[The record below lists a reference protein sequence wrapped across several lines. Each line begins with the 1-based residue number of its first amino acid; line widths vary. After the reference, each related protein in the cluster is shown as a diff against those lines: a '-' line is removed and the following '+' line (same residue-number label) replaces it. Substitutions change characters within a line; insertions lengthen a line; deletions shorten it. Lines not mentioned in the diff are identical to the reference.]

1 MTIFQSVFD
10 IIGPVMVGPSSSHT
24 AGAVRI
30 GLAARSIFEEQP
42 DEVDITFYGSFGHTY
57 KGHGTDLAIIAGLL
71 GYTTESVEIRHA
83 YEMAKE
89 AGMKVSIETSEEISE
104 HPNKARVCMKKGGRS
119 MCVSGISTGGGLI
132 EVTEIDGFNV
142 HMSCDEPVTLIFHR
156 DRPGLIARV
165 THILGDENVN
175 VSQMEV
181 SRKGRGERALM
192 LLATDN
198 PIPARALRS
207 ISLVEDV
214 GPIIFLS
221 SLSASTLSCKE
232 D

>member
-1 MTIFQSVFD
+1 VEKFD
-10 IIGPVMVGPSSSHT
+10 IFRDITERTGGSVYIGVVGPVRTGKSTFIKRFMDLLVVPNIKDVHEKERTQDELPQSG
-24 AGAVRI
+24 AGKQI
-30 GLAARSIFEEQP
+30 MTTQP
-42 DEVDITFYGSFGHTY
+42 HFV
-57 KGHGTDLAIIAGLL
+57 
-71 GYTTESVEIRHA
+71 
-83 YEMAKE
+83 
-89 AGMKVSIETSEEISE
+89 
-104 HPNKARVCMKKGGRS
+104 P
-119 MCVSGISTGGGLI
+119 
-132 EVTEIDGFNV
+132 
-142 HMSCDEPVTLIFHR
+142 DEPVTLIFHR